1 VSRNASASGAYREIV
16 ERLVS
21 FGIDKSE
28 AKIEAA
34 LIIEH
39 VCGIPLKQLHT
50 FDFEVDDD
58 MTEKIIG
65 IILRRE
71 KREPIQ
77 YCLGTAHFMGHKLFV
92 LPGVFIPRVD
102 TEMLVVE
109 ACDIISKNN
118 FEAGSIL
125 EIGIGT
131 GAISASLLSKFPQ
144 LNCTA
149 TDISDRA
156 LACAAK
162 NATHLN
168 VQDRLDLHRSATWW
182 DLPDKS
188 NYDLII
194 SNPPYIPMTHKSG
207 LAPEIIEFEPHEA
220 LFGGGEEGLSF
231 YEEIAARGADLGSFV
246 ALEIGDYQSVSVPDI
261 FARCGWVEGYIEKDL
276 NGLPRVFCARSP
288 GSQVKS

>member
-1 VSRNASASGAYREIV
+1 MARNASASGAFREIV

-58 MTEKIIG
+58 MSEKIIG

-77 YCLGTAHFMGHKLFV
+77 YCLGAAHFMGRKLFV

-109 ACDIISKNN
+109 AKKIISNN
-118 FEAGSIL
+118 ELESGSVL

-131 GAISASLLSKFPQ
+131 GAISTSLLAEFPR
-144 LNCTA
+144 LHATA
-149 TDISDRA
+149 TDVLDRA
-156 LACAAK
+156 LECAAK
-162 NATHLN
+162 NALFLK
-168 VQDRLDLHRSATWW
+168 VQDRLDLHRSSTWW
-182 DLPDKS
+182 DLPGKEKF
-188 NYDLII
+188 DLII
-194 SNPPYIPMTHKSG
+194 SNPPYIPMTHKSE

-231 YEEIAARGADLGSFV
+231 YEEIAARAADLTKFV

-261 FARCGWVEGYIEKDL
+261 FARSGWVEGYIEKDL
-276 NGLPRVFCARSP
+276 NGLPRVFCA
-288 GSQVKS
+288 KSLRNQIKS